1 LPRDVKAIYIRAFVT
16 SVVFTAAAASGIVT
30 FWLALALVTLAG
42 IGNFFL
48 EVRRSKQQMLPRQV
62 LDAVIGDTLQE
73 FHRVLA
79 DCPLQPAFGLW
90 VPTPADGSLSLYAA
104 DSEMQSRLDGHR
116 LVLKGDTGVIQSAY
130 TTKQI
135 AFQSRIGN
143 SSDGDSGVRYVDHE
157 PWQWR
162 VALPVFDV
170 IDRMR
175 VTAVLSVEGGG
186 EVAEPADLEAHEI
199 LDISTRAVSL
209 LRRMVSVVDRNE

>member
-1 LPRDVKAIYIRAFVT
+1 MKAIYLRAFIT
-16 SVVFTAAAASGIVT
+16 TLVFVAAAASGVVT
-30 FWLALALVTLAG
+30 LWLALVLIVAAG
-42 IGNFFL
+42 LGNFFL
-48 EVRRSKQQMLPRQV
+48 EVRRNKQHILSRQV

-90 VPTPADGSLSLYAA
+90 VPTSAGESLSLYAA

-116 LVLKGDTGVIQSAY
+116 LVLKEDDGVIRSAY

-135 AFQSRIGN
+135 AFQVRAGN
-143 SSDGDSGVRYVDHE
+143 SSDENSGVSYVDHE
-157 PWQWR
+157 PWRWR

-175 VTAVLSVEGGG
+175 VTAVLSVEGRG
-186 EVAEPADLEAHEI
+186 EVAKPADLEAHEI
-199 LDISTRAVSL
+199 LDVSARAVSL
-209 LRRMVSVVDRNE
+209 LRRMVSVVDRDE

>member
-1 LPRDVKAIYIRAFVT
+1 MKVIYIRALITTLVFV
-16 SVVFTAAAASGIVT
+16 AAAASGVVT
-30 FWLALALVTLAG
+30 LWLALVLIVAAG
-42 IGNFFL
+42 VGNFLL
-48 EVRRSKQQMLPRQV
+48 EVRRNKRHILSRQV

-90 VPTPADGSLSLYAA
+90 VPTLAGESLSLYAA

-116 LVLKGDTGVIQSAY
+116 LVLKEDVGVIQSAY

-135 AFQSRIGN
+135 AFQARAGN
-143 SSDGDSGVRYVDHE
+143 SSDENSGVSYVDHE

-175 VTAVLSVEGGG
+175 VTAVLSVEGRG
-186 EVAEPADLEAHEI
+186 EVAKPADLEAHEI
-199 LDISTRAVSL
+199 LDVSARAVSL
-209 LRRMVSVVDRNE
+209 LRRMVSVVDRDE